1 MAARRWRTE
10 RPGRT
15 EALPGP
21 SRPPARCRVP
31 GPLLR
36 AGDRDGDRDGGAGGD
51 DRGAAGVGVVRQPG
65 AGSPGR
71 SRISGPADA
80 GPERSGWLAA
90 PARFRRLADTGLPPP
105 ARHRAGPARSRRPPP
120 SPAAVL
126 AAMGPPLP
134 ARRHRPAAGSLVAP
148 DRPTAHGPA
157 WRRQSRRL
165 SGLPAA
171 SSPSRP
177 TRRH

>member
-1 MAARRWRTE
+1 MMLLSRNARVRAPLLFAAFCSAVCAGLGRRCAGFFFALFWTGLAE
-10 RPGRT
+10 PAAPKPQPEPPAAPTVLINGAAVAFSPVVS
-15 EALPGP
+15 ESAVAAGPVIGALPALSWWP
-21 SRPPARCRVP
+21 
-31 GPLLR
+31 
-36 AGDRDGDRDGGAGGD
+36 
-51 DRGAAGVGVVRQPG
+51 
-65 AGSPGR
+65 
-71 SRISGPADA
+71 
-80 GPERSGWLAA
+80 
-90 PARFRRLADTGLPPP
+90 
-105 ARHRAGPARSRRPPP
+105 AGPARSRRPPP